1 MNASEKERVVTH
13 SAIAH
18 YGEGVME
25 KATAYCG
32 DIFRRFMHSKG
43 SVLEL
48 GPAEGIMT
56 DILYPYFSDYTVVD
70 GADFFVE
77 SIVNK
82 YPQIKGYVS
91 LFEDYEPSRLY
102 DNIVLGHVL
111 EHVEDPVKILKM
123 VSSWLAK
130 DGRIVAAV
138 PNSNSIHR
146 QAAVVMGM
154 LEHEK
159 QLNDTDRKN
168 GHRRVYDMDTLKAD
182 FLKAGLQIVSTG
194 GYWLKPLSN
203 GQINN
208 SWDDKMIDAFLKMG
222 EKYPEIAGE
231 IYIIATVSA

>member
-1 MNASEKERVVTH
+1 MNESEKERVVTH
-13 SAIAH
+13 AATAH
-18 YGEGVME
+18 YSEGVME

-32 DIFRRFMHSKG
+32 EIFRRFMKPQG

-48 GPAEGIMT
+48 GPAEGVMT
-56 DILYPYFSDYTVVD
+56 DILYSYFSDYTVVD

-91 LFEDYEPSRLY
+91 LFEDYEPFRLY

-111 EHVEDPVKILKM
+111 EHVEDPVRILKM

-154 LEHEK
+154 LEDEK

-182 FLKAGLQIVSTG
+182 FLKAGLQIVSNG

-203 GQINN
+203 GQINS
-208 SWDDKMIDAFLKMG
+208 SWDGKMVDAFLKMG

-231 IYIIATVSA
+231 IYIIATV